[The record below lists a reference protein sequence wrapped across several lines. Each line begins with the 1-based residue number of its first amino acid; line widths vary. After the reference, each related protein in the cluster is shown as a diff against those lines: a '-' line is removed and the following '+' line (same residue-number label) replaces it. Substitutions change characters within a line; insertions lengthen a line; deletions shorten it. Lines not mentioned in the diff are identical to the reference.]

1 MKISSFEDADSMES
15 IMSIR
20 QSRLERENLE
30 AHVDLCAERYRVLEE
45 KFTNLE
51 EKVNDSNKRIEEKLD
66 DSTRRL
72 EKKVDQISNDMTEMI
87 NNNRAGKDNNMR
99 LIVAAAG
106 TVIVGLGSV
115 VVMLMINLQTMTPI
129 VGIG

>member
-1 MKISSFEDADSMES
+1 MKTRKVWDQF
-15 IMSIR
+15 MSIR

-51 EKVNDSNKRIEEKLD
+51 DRVNDSNKRIEEKID
-66 DSTRRL
+66 NNNERL
-72 EKKVDQISNDMTEMI
+72 EKKIDQISNDMSEMVDR
-87 NNNRAGKDNNMR
+87 NRAGKDNNMR
-99 LIVAAAG
+99 LIVGAAG
-106 TVIVGLGSV
+106 TIIIGLVSV
-115 VVMLMINLQTMTPI
+115 VVMLMIDLQSMGPM

>member
-1 MKISSFEDADSMES
+1 MKTRKVWNQF
-15 IMSIR
+15 MSIR

-51 EKVNDSNKRIEEKLD
+51 DRVNDSNKRIEEKID
-66 DSTRRL
+66 NNNERL
-72 EKKVDQISNDMTEMI
+72 ENKIDRISEDMSGMVDR
-87 NNNRAGKDNNMR
+87 NRTGKDNNMR

-106 TVIVGLGSV
+106 TVIVGLVSV
-115 VVMLMINLQTMTPI
+115 VVMLMINLQSMTPM